1 MSATRRLED
10 PPGATLAAVSL
21 PQQRQRPKGGLNII
35 FLCCVIV
42 VYSLFVWGALA
53 RNSVQETE
61 NDIDLLLPRSN
72 YGYHRPQPPY
82 TPIQHTSHT
91 CVINHNTSSERVIHL
106 PTAVPHLILI
116 GAQKSATSE
125 FQVLADKHINVITPL
140 SAGKF
145 EPHYLEW
152 EVKNRLMKFM
162 RASGNNKKAEFDDAL
177 CRFREKY
184 TTYFNMSQVNSNKM
198 SVVMEK
204 TPAYMLHHNLPF
216 IIDALCPW
224 KPKILTILRDPVDR
238 ACECV

>member
-1 MSATRRLED
+1 MTGLLQPKLGVLTAVYILVILSFL
-10 PPGATLAAVSL
+10 TLFSGESTSL
-21 PQQRQRPKGGLNII
+21 KLFHDTVAKNETMAKSSPS
-35 FLCCVIV
+35 
-42 VYSLFVWGALA
+42 SLH
-53 RNSVQETE
+53 
-61 NDIDLLLPRSN
+61 LLLPRSN

-152 EVKNRLMKFM
+152 EVKPRLMKFM
-162 RASGNNKKAEFDDAL
+162 RASGNEKEAAFDDAL
-177 CRFREKY
+177 CQFREKY
-184 TTYFNMSQVNSNKM
+184 TKYFNMSQVNSNKM